1 MLTISALARRFGLSR
16 SALLHYDRIGLLK
29 PSGRS
34 AKDHRRYSEAD
45 ATRLEAICT
54 YRKAGIPLEVIRTLL
69 ADSGRLTAILQRR
82 LAELDEE
89 MAALRGQQRL
99 VVGLLREPELLEGLQ
114 AMDKATWVALLQA
127 SGFTEADM
135 DHWHET
141 FERTAP
147 DRHQRFLA
155 FLGIPSEEI
164 REIRSGRSAPSG
176 HPTALA
182 DGTGNTSRPN
192 SPAGK

>member
-16 SALLHYDRIGLLK
+16 SALLHYDRIGLLQ

-45 ATRLEAICT
+45 AARLEAICT
-54 YRKAGIPLEVIRTLL
+54 YRRAGLPLEAIRTLL
-69 ADSGRLTAILQRR
+69 TDSGRLTTILRER
-82 LAELDEE
+82 LAALDAE
-89 MAALRGQQRL
+89 MATLRGQQRL
-99 VVGLLREPELLEGLQ
+99 VAGLLQEPGLLEGLQ
-114 AMDKATWVALLQA
+114 AMDKATWVALLRA

-135 DHWHET
+135 DRWHGA

-155 FLGIPSEEI
+155 FLGIPPEEI
-164 REIRSGRSAPSG
+164 SGIRDRSASSG
-176 HPTALA
+176 HPSAPG
-182 DGTGNTSRPN
+182 DGTGSGGPTS
-192 SPAGK
+192 SPAGS